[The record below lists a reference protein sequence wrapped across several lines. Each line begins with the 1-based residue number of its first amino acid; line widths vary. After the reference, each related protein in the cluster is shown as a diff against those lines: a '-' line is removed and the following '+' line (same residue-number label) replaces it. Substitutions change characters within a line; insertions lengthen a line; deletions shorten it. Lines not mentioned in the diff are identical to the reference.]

1 MSLLILLFLLFPH
14 KVFVSLTALLIGFFL
29 SPNKVFGKPHVF
41 VFAPQNCFFQ
51 EELSPKII
59 KSDIGI
65 VHSEGVQEIQYGLSH
80 NRRTAEAERRPAYRE
95 ERPPPRRAYII
106 MLLEVGVAH
115 VPLSLSPARR
125 RRAQPTLPHGTSRA
139 HRPYP

>member
-1 MSLLILLFLLFPH
+1 
-14 KVFVSLTALLIGFFL
+14 VFVTLTALLIGFFL

-65 VHSEGVQEIQYGLSH
+65 IHTEGVSYL
-80 NRRTAEAERRPAYRE
+80 NPVLA
-95 ERPPPRRAYII
+95 II
-106 MLLEVGVAH
+106 GG
-115 VPLSLSPARR
+115 PQR
-125 RRAQPTLPHGTSRA
+125 
-139 HRPYP
+139 